1 MVNAS
6 LLIQFSLSPLKQ
18 DWLGTISGRTL
29 KLFLPAL
36 PFTPQG
42 SEATGLP
49 TQDVPSAREMQVVFA
64 NCPVMVRALPVATLT
79 TVLVSHPP
87 AKPFM
92 KALWPSKVG
101 RL

>member
-18 DWLGTISGRTL
+18 DWPGTINGRVL

-36 PFTPQG
+36 PFTPHRSPLKVAWVQG
-42 SEATGLP
+42 APPAKL
-49 TQDVPSAREMQVVFA
+49 TQGTLFSD
-64 NCPVMVRALPVATLT
+64 PVMVRALPVATLT

-87 AKPFM
+87 AKPFT
-92 KALWPSKVG
+92 KPLWPSKVG
-101 RL
+101 RW